1 MLREGVLMSA
11 TKQIKMPGQ
20 LGWAKSYKTHSYML
34 YVAFLE
40 FIHDHL
46 ITFCIWYGVLELDGH
61 GPIKIK
67 INGQL

>member
-11 TKQIKMPGQ
+11 TSQIKIPAH
-20 LGWAKSYKTHSYML
+20 LGYKSIKPT

-46 ITFCIWYGVLELDGH
+46 ITFCIGYGVLELDGL

-67 INGQL
+67 TIGKL